1 MKRLIPRLLA
11 AALFAGAVAGVACS
25 DDGTVDTD
33 RVADQAKTSATQ
45 VRQEAQNTWASLRTD
60 GNRLI
65 DDVQTR
71 KDPDAKKQLLD
82 RCRDTQEQFRKK
94 DDGANADRV
103 GKFCDRVRD
112 ADPNAQGAWN
122 DIKSEFQKLDEQFR
136 S

>member
-45 VRQEAQNTWASLRTD
+45 VRQEVQNTWASLRTD

-65 DDVQTR
+65 DDVQAR

-82 RCRDTQEQFRKK
+82 RCRDTQEQFRKN
-94 DDGANADRV
+94 DDSANADRV
-103 GKFCDRVRD
+103 GSFCDRVRD

-122 DIKSEFQKLDEQFR
+122 EIKSEFQKLDEQFR